1 MSIINADEFL
11 RTLDEP
17 QVIVIDARGGAD
29 AAMQYRTAHVL
40 GALRI
45 DLETELSAKKSDP
58 ADGGRHPL
66 PQPARFSEVLSRLGI
81 SPESHVVVYDDKSGA
96 NAAARFWWMMKSA
109 GHRQITVVGATI
121 ESMRKAGV
129 PFTSDDSVRPLATS
143 YHFERWSFP
152 ISTMQEVEHASTD
165 PAQLIIDVRENY
177 RYRGEKEPIDLI
189 AGHIPGSVNVP
200 YTENLTAQ
208 GEFLDAVDLISKYKE
223 VMQNFAP
230 QQVIV
235 HCGSGVTACHTL
247 LALHTAG
254 LEGSKLYV
262 GSWSE
267 WSRNGNEI
275 ATEC

>member
-1 MSIINADEFL
+1 MPIINADEFL
-11 RTLDEP
+11 RTLDQP

-29 AAMQYRTAHVL
+29 ATLQYRTAHVL

-45 DLETELSAKKSDP
+45 DLETELSAKTNDA

-81 SPESHVVVYDDKSGA
+81 SPDSRVVVYDDKCGA

-109 GHRQITVVGATI
+109 GHGQIDVVGAAI
-121 ESMRKAGV
+121 ERMRKAGV
-129 PFTSDDSVRPLATS
+129 PFTSDESIRPLATS
-143 YHFERWSFP
+143 YHFDRWSFP
-152 ISTMQEVEHASTD
+152 IATMQEVERASTD
-165 PAQLIIDVRENY
+165 HGQMIIDVRENY

-200 YTENLTAQ
+200 YTENLTDK
-208 GEFLDAVDLISKYKE
+208 GDFLDAVDLISKYKD
-223 VMQNFAP
+223 VTQNFAP

-247 LALHTAG
+247 LAMHSAG
-254 LEGSKLYV
+254 LEGAKLYV

-275 ATEC
+275 ATEY